1 MSLFAKQHHNC
12 YNFNFQYFFLNFNI
26 ESFLTPYPVQF
37 QRMEEYKSS
46 PCKSRKSFVIKGD
59 PNEMIDEGKPCVGQ
73 KRKTLGK
80 LLRYN
85 NAVDN
90 LSSDEEEIEDLVE
103 EEEEEDC
110 EGKDRGLLNLVL
122 LSCHKAL
129 YLYQYII
136 LYKYILLFFLECKDA
151 IKSEFVFFFFYP
163 AS

>member
-12 YNFNFQYFFLNFNI
+12 YNFNFQYFFLNFNT

-103 EEEEEDC
+103 EEEEEEEEEEDC

-136 LYKYILLFFLECKDA
+136 LYKYIIHVLFFLECKDA
-151 IKSEFVFFFFYP
+151 I
-163 AS
+163 

>member
-1 MSLFAKQHHNC
+1 
-12 YNFNFQYFFLNFNI
+12 
-26 ESFLTPYPVQF
+26 
-37 QRMEEYKSS
+37 
-46 PCKSRKSFVIKGD
+46 
-59 PNEMIDEGKPCVGQ
+59 MIDEGKPCVGQ

-103 EEEEEDC
+103 EEEEEEDC
-110 EGKDRGLLNLVL
+110 EGKDWGLLNLVL

-136 LYKYILLFFLECKDA
+136 LYEYIILFFVECKDT
-151 IKSEFVFFFFYP
+151 IKSEFVSFFFYP

>member
-1 MSLFAKQHHNC
+1 MSQHHNC

-103 EEEEEDC
+103 EEEEEEDC
-110 EGKDRGLLNLVL
+110 EGKDWGLLNLVL

-136 LYKYILLFFLECKDA
+136 LYKYIIHVLFFLECKDA
-151 IKSEFVFFFFYP
+151 I
-163 AS
+163 

>member
-1 MSLFAKQHHNC
+1 
-12 YNFNFQYFFLNFNI
+12 
-26 ESFLTPYPVQF
+26 
-37 QRMEEYKSS
+37 
-46 PCKSRKSFVIKGD
+46 
-59 PNEMIDEGKPCVGQ
+59 MIDEGKPCVGQ

-103 EEEEEDC
+103 EEEEEEDC
-110 EGKDRGLLNLVL
+110 EGKDQGFLNLVL

-136 LYKYILLFFLECKDA
+136 LYKYIILFFLECKDA

>member
-1 MSLFAKQHHNC
+1 
-12 YNFNFQYFFLNFNI
+12 
-26 ESFLTPYPVQF
+26 
-37 QRMEEYKSS
+37 
-46 PCKSRKSFVIKGD
+46 
-59 PNEMIDEGKPCVGQ
+59 MIDEGKPCVGR

-80 LLRYN
+80 LLKYN

-90 LSSDEEEIEDLVE
+90 LSSDEEEIEDIVEE

-110 EGKDRGLLNLVL
+110 EGKGRGLLNLVL

-136 LYKYILLFFLECKDA
+136 LFKYIILFFVECTCKDA
-151 IKSEFVFFFFYP
+151 IKSEFVSFFFYP

>member
-103 EEEEEDC
+103 EEEEEEDC

-136 LYKYILLFFLECKDA
+136 LYK
-151 IKSEFVFFFFYP
+151 
-163 AS
+163 

>member
-1 MSLFAKQHHNC
+1 MSLFAKQRHNC
-12 YNFNFQYFFLNFNI
+12 YNFNFQYFFLNFNTSI

-103 EEEEEDC
+103 EEEEEEDY
-110 EGKDRGLLNLVL
+110 EGKDRGLLNCSVIM
-122 LSCHKAL
+122 S
-129 YLYQYII
+129 
-136 LYKYILLFFLECKDA
+136 
-151 IKSEFVFFFFYP
+151 
-163 AS
+163 

>member
-12 YNFNFQYFFLNFNI
+12 YNFNFQYFFLNFNT

-103 EEEEEDC
+103 EEDC

-136 LYKYILLFFLECKDA
+136 LYKYILHVLFFLECKDA
-151 IKSEFVFFFFYP
+151 I
-163 AS
+163 

>member
-1 MSLFAKQHHNC
+1 
-12 YNFNFQYFFLNFNI
+12 
-26 ESFLTPYPVQF
+26 
-37 QRMEEYKSS
+37 
-46 PCKSRKSFVIKGD
+46 
-59 PNEMIDEGKPCVGQ
+59 MIDEGKPCVGQ

-103 EEEEEDC
+103 EEEEEEDC
-110 EGKDRGLLNLVL
+110 EGKDWGLLNLVL

-136 LYKYILLFFLECKDA
+136 LYKYIIHVLFFLECKDA
-151 IKSEFVFFFFYP
+151 I
-163 AS
+163 

>member
-1 MSLFAKQHHNC
+1 
-12 YNFNFQYFFLNFNI
+12 
-26 ESFLTPYPVQF
+26 
-37 QRMEEYKSS
+37 
-46 PCKSRKSFVIKGD
+46 
-59 PNEMIDEGKPCVGQ
+59 MIDEGKPCVGR

-103 EEEEEDC
+103 EEEEEEDC
-110 EGKDRGLLNLVL
+110 EGKGRGLLNLVL

-136 LYKYILLFFLECKDA
+136 LYKYIIFFFLECKDA